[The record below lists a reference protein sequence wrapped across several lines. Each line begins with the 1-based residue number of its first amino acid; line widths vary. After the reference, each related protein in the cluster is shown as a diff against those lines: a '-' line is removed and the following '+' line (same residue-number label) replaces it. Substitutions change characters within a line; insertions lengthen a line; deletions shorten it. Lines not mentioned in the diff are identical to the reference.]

1 MSDEERIQN
10 IKDQFK
16 QTYGSE
22 LNDESAIKTYEKR
35 KEKHPK
41 GKY

>member
-10 IKDQFK
+10 IKDQWK
-16 QTYGSE
+16 ETYGSE
-22 LNDESAIKTYEKR
+22 LNDESAVLTYEKW
-35 KEKHPK
+35 KEKHPN